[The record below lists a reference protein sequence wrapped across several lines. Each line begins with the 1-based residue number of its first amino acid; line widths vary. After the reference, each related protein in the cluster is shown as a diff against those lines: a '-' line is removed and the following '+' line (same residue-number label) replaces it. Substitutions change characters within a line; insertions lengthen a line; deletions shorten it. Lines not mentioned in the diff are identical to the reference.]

1 MTLLALAGVLVYLGY
16 ARSGRKHTKDD
27 LEPEKTIATWQLLVL
42 PLVVALMSLAFP
54 MITDAYGDARSI
66 IANYEEI
73 YAKDKGLLKAFLTL
87 IDLDIF
93 NLHNGERFTFNAVY
107 ILRKVFNL
115 DLKEGFQIFGA
126 IIGVGTAI
134 VFSIYL
140 KISRLGFGLPY
151 ILFFL
156 SLNSMLMFSG
166 HIEVYGPSILLV
178 ALFALIGKIQY
189 ERNGRSTLWW
199 LLIVLFFAIKAHFIN
214 FLLLGPY
221 TILLLLHLKPN
232 LVNFFTLRN
241 LMVLFGSGVL
251 GFFLAYFF
259 ILKNYNSHY
268 AIREGGI
275 LSNVFLPIVSPEAP
289 YDHYSLFH
297 FNHIYDFLQLVL
309 SWSPILWM
317 VVLAGVV
324 HKGHFKTV
332 SGYHLIPIFVLLA
345 YGFLSFTFN
354 PILSMPRDWDL
365 LSLGAPMLL
374 VLGTE
379 VWAPFT
385 KRVKRKLGYTILGL
399 FILFTLPRTFV
410 EFHEDFCGRRL
421 LMVGGHVY
429 QTYYAGS
436 SVLISKGVRLSHNP
450 RSRDLMELVD
460 DWMDH
465 SDYVPDYELGHSLT
479 QIALHFE
486 DYRGNSQSA
495 LEFFKLALEVSP
507 DYPIALKGAA
517 ILLENRNDYR
527 AALPLAQRLLEINPN
542 EKEHWQIAINCL
554 YGLKMKKELISVCSE
569 YINRYPEDTEKINS
583 ILSEI

>member
-1 MTLLALAGVLVYLGY
+1 MFLSHFQRLRPYKKAALIAILLVLFAVIFRKSSWGINHLFVLDSPIIMTLLALAGVLVYLGY

-199 LLIVLFFAIKAHFIN
+199 LLIEIGRAH
-214 FLLLGPY
+214 
-221 TILLLLHLKPN
+221 
-232 LVNFFTLRN
+232 V
-241 LMVLFGSGVL
+241 
-251 GFFLAYFF
+251 
-259 ILKNYNSHY
+259 
-268 AIREGGI
+268 
-275 LSNVFLPIVSPEAP
+275 
-289 YDHYSLFH
+289 
-297 FNHIYDFLQLVL
+297 
-309 SWSPILWM
+309 
-317 VVLAGVV
+317 
-324 HKGHFKTV
+324 
-332 SGYHLIPIFVLLA
+332 
-345 YGFLSFTFN
+345 
-354 PILSMPRDWDL
+354 
-365 LSLGAPMLL
+365 
-374 VLGTE
+374 
-379 VWAPFT
+379 
-385 KRVKRKLGYTILGL
+385 
-399 FILFTLPRTFV
+399 
-410 EFHEDFCGRRL
+410 
-421 LMVGGHVY
+421 
-429 QTYYAGS
+429 
-436 SVLISKGVRLSHNP
+436 
-450 RSRDLMELVD
+450 
-460 DWMDH
+460 
-465 SDYVPDYELGHSLT
+465 
-479 QIALHFE
+479 
-486 DYRGNSQSA
+486 
-495 LEFFKLALEVSP
+495 
-507 DYPIALKGAA
+507 
-517 ILLENRNDYR
+517 
-527 AALPLAQRLLEINPN
+527 
-542 EKEHWQIAINCL
+542 
-554 YGLKMKKELISVCSE
+554 
-569 YINRYPEDTEKINS
+569 
-583 ILSEI
+583 